1 MKKFS
6 NIAFIVI
13 YGIVHIDL
21 ITTVQTPFNFINTG
35 NDNKSSQPL
44 IFFGKLT
51 GWYIISKARSYR
63 YIVSSVVKKETI
75 SSVIFVC
82 RHEGRD

>member
-35 NDNKSSQPL
+35 NDNKISLVL
-44 IFFGKLT
+44 IFFEKIRLCYYQFEKQVNIIFPRLEVTDKL
-51 GWYIISKARSYR
+51 YL
-63 YIVSSVVKKETI
+63 V
-75 SSVIFVC
+75 
-82 RHEGRD
+82 

>member
-6 NIAFIVI
+6 NIAFIVM

-35 NDNKSSQPL
+35 NDNKISLVL
-44 IFFGKLT
+44 IFFEKIRLCYYQFEKHFNLT
-51 GWYIISKARSYR
+51 S
-63 YIVSSVVKKETI
+63 
-75 SSVIFVC
+75 
-82 RHEGRD
+82 

>member
-6 NIAFIVI
+6 NIAFIVM

-44 IFFGKLT
+44 IFFGKQVDILFPRLEVT
-51 GWYIISKARSYR
+51 DIL
-63 YIVSSVVKKETI
+63 
-75 SSVIFVC
+75 FLL
-82 RHEGRD
+82 